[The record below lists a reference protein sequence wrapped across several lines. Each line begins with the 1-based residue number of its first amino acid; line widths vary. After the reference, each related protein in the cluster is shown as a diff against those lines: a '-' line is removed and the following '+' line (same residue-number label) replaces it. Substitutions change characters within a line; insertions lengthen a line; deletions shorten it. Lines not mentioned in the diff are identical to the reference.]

1 VIQIIWR
8 TVPLRAYGCQSTLK
22 ETHVARVSAFI
33 DSLGLRL
40 RDVGNLP
47 MARTLEHLCLLS
59 LGLMAHAVKHTRFA
73 IGVSVFV

>member
-1 VIQIIWR
+1 M
-8 TVPLRAYGCQSTLK
+8 
-22 ETHVARVSAFI
+22 ARVSAFI
-33 DSLGLRL
+33 DSLGLRP